1 MKKKATKKFY
11 FCHPETVIINIK
23 LMFEARAYTCE
34 CVSVPVQVC
43 VCVCVHALVCAC
55 MYLYV
60 CTCVCACMCE
70 VLSTPPVMSFC
81 RPFLHCFHHAAWA
94 PWHPWR
100 GPSLRL

>member
-43 VCVCVHALVCAC
+43 VHVCAC
-55 MYLYV
+55 VCMHLCVRV
-60 CTCVCACMCE
+60 CTCMCARVCVRAC
-70 VLSTPPVMSFC
+70 VKSSAHLQ
-81 RPFLHCFHHAAWA
+81 
-94 PWHPWR
+94 
-100 GPSLRL
+100 